1 MGVSSPLSG
10 LICEVVVNSLG
21 EGNFTFFQKS

>member
-1 MGVSSPLSG
+1 MGVLSPLSG
-10 LICEVVVNSLG
+10 LICEIVVNSLG